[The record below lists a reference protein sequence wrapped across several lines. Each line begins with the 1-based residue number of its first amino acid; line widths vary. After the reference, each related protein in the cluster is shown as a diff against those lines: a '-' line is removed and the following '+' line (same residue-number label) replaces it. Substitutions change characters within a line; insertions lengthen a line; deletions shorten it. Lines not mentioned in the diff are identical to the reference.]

1 MDFKGGELVKWLI
14 DSVIKHL
21 TTNLPKDIMFA
32 PVKADML
39 DIGTN
44 NKPKK
49 SIAVRM
55 IPSAPGE
62 QYFEGEIINKQFQ
75 VLVKSDN
82 QLEVNNTTE
91 AIARELNN
99 VHRRVFN
106 AVDGSYTLMR
116 LNVYVEPNFVEKT
129 AANEYIY
136 TAIFKAELYETE

>member
-1 MDFKGGELVKWLI
+1 MKWLI
-14 DSVIKHL
+14 DSVIKTL
-21 TTNLPKDIMFA
+21 NTNLPSSSMFA
-32 PVKADML
+32 PVKVDML

-44 NKPKK
+44 NTPKK
-49 SIAVRM
+49 SIAIRM

-99 VHRRVFN
+99 IHRRVFYTL
-106 AVDGSYTLMR
+106 DGSYTLRR

-129 AANEYIY
+129 TANEYIY
-136 TAIFKAELYETE
+136 TALFTTELEIGGN

>member
-1 MDFKGGELVKWLI
+1 MKWLI
-14 DSVIKHL
+14 ESVKKHL
-21 TTNLPKDIMFA
+21 TNNLSKDIMFA
-32 PVKADML
+32 PIKVDLL

-44 NKPKK
+44 NTPKK
-49 SIAVRM
+49 SIAIRM

-99 VHRRVFN
+99 VHRRVFH
-106 AVDGSYTLMR
+106 ALDGSYTLRR

-129 AANEYIY
+129 AANEWIY
-136 TAIFKAELYETE
+136 TALFSTELETGGN

>member
-1 MDFKGGELVKWLI
+1 MKWLI
-14 DSVIKHL
+14 DSVKNHL
-21 TTNLPKDIMFA
+21 TTTLPKSIMFA
-32 PVKADML
+32 PVKVDLL

-44 NKPKK
+44 NTPKK
-49 SIAVRM
+49 SIAIRM
-55 IPSAPGE
+55 IPSALGE

-106 AVDGSYTLMR
+106 AIDGSYTLMR

-129 AANEYIY
+129 AANEWIY
-136 TAIFKAELYETE
+136 TALFSTELETGGN

>member
-1 MDFKGGELVKWLI
+1 MKWLI
-14 DSVIKHL
+14 ESVKKHL
-21 TTNLPKDIMFA
+21 TTNLSKDIMFA
-32 PVKADML
+32 PIKVDLL

-44 NKPKK
+44 NTPKK
-49 SIAVRM
+49 GIAIRM

-82 QLEVNNTTE
+82 QLEVNNTAE

-99 VHRRVFN
+99 VHRRSFN
-106 AVDGSYTLMR
+106 AIDGSYTLSL

-129 AANEYIY
+129 AANEYVY